1 MLPKRMTWCGLGVAT
16 GAVGAAWGYVRARE
30 AARVD
35 PDAVA
40 RLVVGA
46 ARTVGDHVVDLIDES
61 RRGMVDAEAELRA
74 GLEQRRSTPRR
85 ATPARVVAQDVAEPR
100 RRAGRGSV
108 G

>member
-1 MLPKRMTWCGLGVAT
+1 MLPKRTTWFGLGVAT
-16 GAVGAAWGYVRARE
+16 GALGAAWGYVRARE
-30 AARVD
+30 AATVD

-46 ARTVGDHVVDLIDES
+46 ARTVGERVGDLIDES
-61 RRGMVDAEAELRA
+61 RRGMVDAETELRA
-74 GLEQRRSTPRR
+74 GLDRRRSTPGAQAPLRSVEG
-85 ATPARVVAQDVAEPR
+85 AAARTR